1 MALLLLIQLSFAG
14 TLKVTTYNI
23 RYDNPADGVNQ
34 WSNRKTT
41 LIDLIKTNDA
51 DILCIQ
57 EGLVNQI
64 TDLQIALPNYQYVG
78 VGRDDGQRKGEY
90 AAIFY
95 KKEKFQLL
103 QNKHFW
109 LSETPEIAGSIGW
122 DAACVRICTWAQLYS
137 IQDSQSLYVFNTH
150 MDHVGAQARKN
161 SAALLLKRISDLP
174 NNTPTLLCGDFNSEP
189 SDTAYQLIVENKKT
203 AFSDSYQTTTA
214 RNCTFTG
221 FEVNSAV
228 CKRIDYLFYNN
239 RFKVESYQ
247 VLSSNNGKY
256 YPSDHLVVSSVFSW
270 KK

>member
-1 MALLLLIQLSFAG
+1 MKNTFLTIGFLFLIHLGIAG
-14 TLKVTTYNI
+14 SLKVTTYNI

-95 KKEKFQLL
+95 KKEKFRLL
-103 QNKHFW
+103 KTSNFW
-109 LSETPEIAGSIGW
+109 LSASPEIAGSIGW

-150 MDHVGAQARKN
+150 MDHVGVQSRKN
-161 SAALLLKRISDLP
+161 SASLLLKRISELF
-174 NNTPTLLCGDFNSEP
+174 LL
-189 SDTAYQLIVENKKT
+189 YRVEVIQKNLR
-203 AFSDSYQTTTA
+203 
-214 RNCTFTG
+214 RN
-221 FEVNSAV
+221 
-228 CKRIDYLFYNN
+228 
-239 RFKVESYQ
+239 
-247 VLSSNNGKY
+247 
-256 YPSDHLVVSSVFSW
+256 
-270 KK
+270 